1 MTMTEEKMD
10 ELAGWQIDSMDSDDI
25 FDIVVESLKE
35 YWKQYPDDFDFQWE
49 EYQTLTGESYE
60 DRD

>member
-10 ELAGWQIDSMDSDDI
+10 ELAGWQIDAMDTGDI

-35 YWKQYPDDFDFQWE
+35 YWKQYPDDFDFQGE
-49 EYQTLTGESYE
+49 EYKTLTGETYE
-60 DRD
+60 DGD

>member
-10 ELAGWQIDSMDSDDI
+10 ELAGWQIDAMDTGYI

-49 EYQTLTGESYE
+49 EYQTLTGETYE
-60 DRD
+60 DGD

>member
-10 ELAGWQIDSMDSDDI
+10 ELAGWQIDAMDTGDI

-35 YWKQYPDDFDFQWE
+35 YWKQYPDDFDFHWE
-49 EYQTLTGESYE
+49 EYQTLTGETYE
-60 DRD
+60 DGD